1 MATAVLENVNKFSY
15 LGLRRRPTYNEII
28 GLIKENET
36 LTGELPNRDA
46 TFFKA
51 SNEGSFFD
59 GLDSLEVLK
68 EQQHRILQRQ
78 MQDLLLRQNVRENG
92 GTFHLE
98 RHMHNT
104 PSSSSSSST
113 PISVGSDFGTLRT
126 TGIQAELQER
136 ARQTMS
142 RQQQTGGAHAE
153 QTSQQ
158 ARLPTLDSFLSNIT
172 SPLQKMI
179 RPLPIPS
186 RQPQTIDLT
195 TDHVEEAQQQ
205 FFPEEMTARDV
216 ADETPELDKKQE
228 LIFYSLKAVNP
239 DASRAEFDN
248 AFKIL
253 DKFKDVKSGTLVRN
267 QTNRDSV
274 FGTMHKTGYITQPT
288 FNQYLELVEQEKQAS
303 GQENKE
309 AVRNEMGRLYT
320 NAIYN
325 KYIAPMSVRKGAETK
340 AKARKSTS
348 ASSSMGV

>member
-1 MATAVLENVNKFSY
+1 
-15 LGLRRRPTYNEII
+15 
-28 GLIKENET
+28 
-36 LTGELPNRDA
+36 
-46 TFFKA
+46 
-51 SNEGSFFD
+51 
-59 GLDSLEVLK
+59 
-68 EQQHRILQRQ
+68 

-98 RHMHNT
+98 RHRQNT
-104 PSSSSSSST
+104 PSSSSSST

-136 ARQTMS
+136 ARQAMS

-158 ARLPTLDSFLSNIT
+158 ARLPTLDSFLSGIT
-172 SPLQKMI
+172 SPLQRMI

-195 TDHVEEAQQQ
+195 TDDVEEAQQQ

-228 LIFYSLKAVNP
+228 LIFFSLKAVNP

-274 FGTMHKTGYITQPT
+274 FRTMHKTGYITQPT

-309 AVRNEMGRLYT
+309 VVRNEMGRLYT

-340 AKARKSTS
+340 AKARKQTG
-348 ASSSMGV
+348 ASSSTMGA

>member
-98 RHMHNT
+98 RHRQNT
-104 PSSSSSSST
+104 PSSSSSST

-136 ARQTMS
+136 ARQAMS

-158 ARLPTLDSFLSNIT
+158 ARLPTLDSFLSGIT
-172 SPLQKMI
+172 SPLQRMI
-179 RPLPIPS
+179 QPLPIPR
-186 RQPQTIDLT
+186 RQPETVDLT
-195 TDHVEEAQQQ
+195 TDDVEEAQEQ
-205 FFPEEMTARDV
+205 FFPEEMATAREEEPKKPAKLMTKISYSTNISNWSEDELAFQLYIRGVDV
-216 ADETPELDKKQE
+216 NDPEISLEGVKKKGKGRG
-228 LIFYSLKAVNP
+228 I
-239 DASRAEFDN
+239 
-248 AFKIL
+248 
-253 DKFKDVKSGTLVRN
+253 
-267 QTNRDSV
+267 TNRQHYRNIAQN
-274 FGTMHKTGYITQPT
+274 MIT
-288 FNQYLELVEQEKQAS
+288 NGEWDRRIEEQLLQSRIAEYK
-303 GQENKE
+303 N
-309 AVRNEMGRLYT
+309 RNRPRGS
-320 NAIYN
+320 
-325 KYIAPMSVRKGAETK
+325 KD
-340 AKARKSTS
+340 
-348 ASSSMGV
+348 